1 MRGKAVLRSI
11 AVPAVFVV
19 MGACSQSNPMR
30 EADESSAVQAA
41 AASNGVKTVFII
53 LMENRNWS
61 GIKGSASAPYINGT
75 LLTQGAHAENYV
87 NVPGLHPSEPN
98 YIWLEAG
105 NNFGITDDGL
115 PSTNHLSTT
124 AHLVN
129 QLEQAGISWK
139 AYAEGISG
147 TSCPV
152 TNSGKYAPK
161 HVPFV
166 FFDDVRTNA
175 TRCVQ
180 HVRPYTELAT
190 DLTHGTAP
198 RYAFIVPDLCDDM
211 HDSLGCAT
219 LDSVKNGDTWLSK
232 EVPKIL
238 ASQAYQDNGALFVT
252 WDESEGSDVPIG
264 MMVMSPLAKTNY
276 SNAIEYTHSSML
288 RTAQEIFGVG
298 PLLGGAAT
306 ATDLA
311 DLFVLGAIGGGSGS
325 DAGTDASSADASD
338 ASSADASDANSAD
351 ASDASDASSAD
362 AGDASSADASDGA
375 ASTCAHAICASGGK
389 LTASCDPCAAK
400 ICASDSYCCST
411 GWDNQ
416 CVGEVA
422 STCNESCSAPPPP
435 QDGGTSTCAHPI
447 CSTGVKLTKTCSDC
461 TTKIC
466 AADSYCCTTKWD
478 SQCVGEVAS
487 TCGQSCP

>member
-1 MRGKAVLRSI
+1 MRGRAVLASF
-11 AVPAVFVV
+11 AVPALLV
-19 MGACSQSNPMR
+19 MVGACSQGNSTP
-30 EADESSAVQAA
+30 EEDESSTVQAA
-41 AASNGVKTVFII
+41 TASNGVKTIFVI

-61 GIKGSASAPYINGT
+61 GIKGNASAPYINGT
-75 LLTQGAHAENYV
+75 LLVKGAHAENYV

-115 PSTNHLSTT
+115 PSANHLSTT

-139 AYAEGISG
+139 AYAEGASG
-147 TSCPV
+147 SSCPV

-166 FFDDVRTNA
+166 FFDDVRTSA

-190 DLTHGTAP
+190 DLTAGTAP

-211 HDSLGCAT
+211 HDSFGCAT

-238 ASQAYQDNGALFVT
+238 ASQAYKDNGALFIT

-264 MMVMSPLAKTNY
+264 MIVMSPLGKTGY
-276 SNAIEYTHSSML
+276 SNAIKYTHSSML
-288 RTAQEIFGVG
+288 RTAQEILGVG
-298 PLLGGAAT
+298 PFLGGAAT

-311 DLFVLGAIGGGSGS
+311 DLLLPGAIGGSSAS
-325 DAGTDASSADASD
+325 DAGTDASDASEASVDASD
-338 ASSADASDANSAD
+338 AGTDVSEASV
-351 ASDASDASSAD
+351 
-362 AGDASSADASDGA
+362 DASDGA
-375 ASTCAHAICASGGK
+375 PSSCAHAICASGGK
-389 LTASCDPCAAK
+389 LTASCNPCVAT
-400 ICASDSYCCST
+400 ICASDSYCCATAWDSTCVGEVASRCKTSCSAPPPPTDAGTSACAHPVCST
-411 GWDNQ
+411 GAKLTTSCSDCATKVCAADSYCCSSNWDAQ

-422 STCNESCSAPPPP
+422 S
-435 QDGGTSTCAHPI
+435 
-447 CSTGVKLTKTCSDC
+447 V
-461 TTKIC
+461 
-466 AADSYCCTTKWD
+466 
-478 SQCVGEVAS
+478 
-487 TCGQSCP
+487 CGQSCP